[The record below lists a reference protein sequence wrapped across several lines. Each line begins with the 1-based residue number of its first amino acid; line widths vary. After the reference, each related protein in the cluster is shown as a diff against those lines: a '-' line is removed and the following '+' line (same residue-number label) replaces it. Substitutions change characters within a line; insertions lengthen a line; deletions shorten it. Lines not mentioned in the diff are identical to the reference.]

1 MNFITKKHLSRRMFL
16 RGAGVTVALPFLE
29 SMVPAQTPLR
39 NTAAVPKTRFGCF
52 YVPHGATMYK
62 WTPATE
68 GRDFQFSESLSPLE
82 KYRNYVSVVTNLAHQ
97 AATGADAGAEHA
109 RSAAIFLTGGL
120 PQKNAVKNGESVDQ
134 VAARAIGQDT
144 PLPSIELAIEDV
156 SLSCGAGYGCAYFN
170 TVSWRTPT
178 VPLPMENSPQVVF
191 EKLFGDG
198 GTVEQRLSRKRED
211 QSILD
216 SIVEQTIGLK
226 NGLPAADRARLDGYL
241 DDIREIERR
250 IKTVLDREAQAG
262 GRQDVP
268 EAPVGTP
275 EAFEDHIKLMFDLLA
290 LAYQSE
296 TTRVAT
302 LMYAKDLS
310 PASYPNSGNRG
321 GFHGASHH
329 ANNKANMDSF
339 ALINKY
345 HVQML
350 TYFIDKL
357 ATTKDGDGTLLDHS
371 MILYGSSMS
380 NGNQHDHD
388 PLPIVL
394 IGNASG
400 KLQGNRHVVTPAR
413 TPMANLLLTM
423 LDKLGV
429 RRDRFGDSTG
439 MLEI

>member
-1 MNFITKKHLSRRMFL
+1 
-16 RGAGVTVALPFLE
+16 
-29 SMVPAQTPLR
+29 
-39 NTAAVPKTRFGCF
+39 
-52 YVPHGATMYK
+52 
-62 WTPATE
+62 
-68 GRDFQFSESLSPLE
+68 
-82 KYRNYVSVVTNLAHQ
+82 
-97 AATGADAGAEHA
+97 
-109 RSAAIFLTGGL
+109 
-120 PQKNAVKNGESVDQ
+120 
-134 VAARAIGQDT
+134 
-144 PLPSIELAIEDV
+144 
-156 SLSCGAGYGCAYFN
+156 
-170 TVSWRTPT
+170 
-178 VPLPMENSPQVVF
+178 MENSPQVVF

-198 GTVEQRLSRKRED
+198 GTAEQRLSRRRED

-226 NGLPAADRARLDGYL
+226 NGLPTADRARLDGYL

-400 KLQGNRHVVTPAR
+400 KLQGNRHIVTPSR

>member
-1 MNFITKKHLSRRMFL
+1 MFITKKYLSRRTFL

-39 NTAAVPKTRFGCF
+39 NTAAAPKMRFGAF
-52 YVPHGATMYK
+52 YVPHGAAMYK

-68 GRDFQFSESLSPLE
+68 GKNFEMSESLSPLE
-82 KYRNYVSVVTNLAHQ
+82 KYRDRMTVISNLAHA

-109 RSAAIFLTGGL
+109 RSAAIFLSGGK
-120 PQKNAVKNGESVDQ
+120 PQKNAVRVGETVDQ
-134 VAARAIGQDT
+134 VAAQHISQDT

-170 TVSWRTPT
+170 TISWRTPT

-198 GTVEQRLSRKRED
+198 GTSEQRLSRKRED
-211 QSILD
+211 RSILD
-216 SIVEQTIGLK
+216 SIVEQTLGLK
-226 NGLPAADRARLDGYL
+226 KGLPSSDRARVDGYL

-250 IKTVLDREAQAG
+250 IKTVLDREAQPG
-262 GRQDVP
+262 TRQEVP

-275 EAFEDHIKLMFDLLA
+275 ENFEDHIKLMFDLLA

-310 PASYPNSGNRG
+310 PASFPNSGNRG

-329 ANNKANMDSF
+329 ANVKANMDSF

-350 TYFIDKL
+350 AYFIEKL
-357 ATTKDGDGTLLDHS
+357 SKTPDGDGTLFDHS
-371 MILYGSSMS
+371 MLLYGSSMS

-394 IGNASG
+394 LGGASG
-400 KLQGNRHVVTPAR
+400 KLEGNRHIVTPAH
-413 TPMANLLLTM
+413 TPMSNLLLGM

-429 RRDRFGDSTG
+429 RRDTFGDSTG
-439 MLEI
+439 RVEI

>member
-1 MNFITKKHLSRRMFL
+1 MFITKKHLSRRTFL

-29 SMVPAQTPLR
+29 SMVPAQTPLK
-39 NTAAVPKTRFGCF
+39 NTAANPKTRLGCF

-62 WTPATE
+62 WTPAGE
-68 GRDFQFSESLSPLE
+68 GGDFQFSETLSPLE
-82 KYRNYVSVVTNLAHQ
+82 KYRDRLCVVSNLSHQ

-109 RSAAIFLTGGL
+109 RSAAIFLSGGQ
-120 PQKNAVKNGESVDQ
+120 PQKNSVRVGVTVDQ
-134 VAARAIGQDT
+134 IAAEHIGQDT

-170 TVSWRTPT
+170 TIAWRTPT

-198 GTVEQRLSRKRED
+198 GTTEQRLTRKRED
-211 QSILD
+211 RSILD
-216 SIVEQTIGLK
+216 AVVEETLGLK
-226 NGLPAADRARLDGYL
+226 KGLPAADRARVDGYL

-250 IKTVLDREAQAG
+250 IKTVLDKSAQG
-262 GRQDVP
+262 GQQNIPD
-268 EAPVGTP
+268 APVGTP
-275 EAFEDHIKLMFDLLA
+275 EAFEDHIKLMFDLLL

-296 TTRVAT
+296 MTRVAT
-302 LMYAKDLS
+302 FMYAKDLS
-310 PASYPNSGNRG
+310 PASFPASGNRG

-329 ANNKANMDSF
+329 ANVKANMDSF

-350 TYFIDKL
+350 AYFVEKL
-357 ATTKDGDGTLLDHS
+357 SKTPDGDGNLLDHS
-371 MILYGSSMS
+371 MLLYGSSMS

-388 PLPIVL
+388 PLPIMLV
-394 IGNASG
+394 GGASG
-400 KLQGNRHVVTPAR
+400 QLQGNRHIVMPAH
-413 TPMANLLLTM
+413 TPMSNLLLTM

-429 RRDRFGDSTG
+429 RRDSFGDSTG
-439 MLEI
+439 RLEI

>member
-1 MNFITKKHLSRRMFL
+1 M
-16 RGAGVTVALPFLE
+16 
-29 SMVPAQTPLR
+29 
-39 NTAAVPKTRFGCF
+39 
-52 YVPHGATMYK
+52 
-62 WTPATE
+62 
-68 GRDFQFSESLSPLE
+68 
-82 KYRNYVSVVTNLAHQ
+82 
-97 AATGADAGAEHA
+97 
-109 RSAAIFLTGGL
+109 
-120 PQKNAVKNGESVDQ
+120 
-134 VAARAIGQDT
+134 GQDT
-144 PLPSIELAIEDV
+144 PLPSIELAIEEV

-170 TVSWRTPT
+170 TISWRTPT

-198 GTVEQRLSRKRED
+198 GTTEQRLSRKRED
-211 QSILD
+211 RSILD
-216 SIVEQTIGLK
+216 SIIEQTVGLK
-226 NGLPAADRARLDGYL
+226 KGLPATDRARLDGYL

-262 GRQDVP
+262 GSQNVP

-302 LMYAKDLS
+302 FMYAKDLS
-310 PASYPNSGNRG
+310 PASYPASGNRG

-329 ANNKANMDSF
+329 ANVKANMDSF

-350 TYFIDKL
+350 TYFIEKL
-357 ATTKDGDGTLLDHS
+357 SKTADGDGTLLDHS
-371 MILYGSSMS
+371 LLLYGSSMS

-394 IGNASG
+394 LGGASG
-400 KLQGNRHVVTPAR
+400 QLEGNRHIVTPPH
-413 TPMANLLLTM
+413 TPMSNLLLSM
-423 LDKLGV
+423 LDKLGA
-429 RRDRFGDSTG
+429 RRDSFGDSTG
-439 MLEI
+439 KLEI